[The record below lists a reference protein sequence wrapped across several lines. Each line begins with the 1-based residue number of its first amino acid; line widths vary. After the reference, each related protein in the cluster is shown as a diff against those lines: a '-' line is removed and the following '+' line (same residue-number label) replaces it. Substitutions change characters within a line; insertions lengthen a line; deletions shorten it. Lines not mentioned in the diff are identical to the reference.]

1 MGFLKCRDR
10 AAGLRNVPPC
20 AQRHRWRA
28 ESGEK
33 LDRQKRSRWACSPD
47 FLVEDD
53 FALQP
58 LRRLYLPLIKPTYQ
72 PREHC
77 CESDQPRRQDGHSS
91 QKIVNWFVSEA
102 LRLLYYRYPT
112 SWLDRTERI
121 EISMLFEMSGLVL
134 ANLVD

>member
-1 MGFLKCRDR
+1 MQKSARSWIDESDP
-10 AAGLRNVPPC
+10 AGHV
-20 AQRHRWRA
+20 
-28 ESGEK
+28 
-33 LDRQKRSRWACSPD
+33 RQD

-58 LRRLYLPLIKPTYQ
+58 LRRLYLPSIKPATQ

-112 SWLDRTERI
+112 SWLDRTGRI
-121 EISMLFEMSGLVL
+121 EICVLLEMSRLVF
-134 ANLVD
+134 AHTVAQQAA